1 MWECNNFSAK
11 VFLNEKQKA
20 IPRIKQYKIFLIKL
34 FSYTRFFYKQRF
46 FQLSL
51 SVGYL
56 FHELSLKC
64 CLSVAIMVL
73 LNTF

>member
-51 SVGYL
+51 SVG
-56 FHELSLKC
+56 
-64 CLSVAIMVL
+64 
-73 LNTF
+73 